1 MEDDRAGFDC
11 GRPSLNTWFQ
21 RHAWRN
27 QVTNASRTNVII
39 DEETGAI
46 IGYVSLCAGQ
56 ISRAS
61 LSKAAQRNAPDPI
74 PVILLGQLAV
84 DQRYQG
90 QGHARSLLL
99 FALETSLRLSREIG
113 CLGVITHP
121 LDEDVRAFYAR
132 FGFEDLPYDPKRS
145 MIVRMV
151 DLAASGFGA

>member
-1 MEDDRAGFDC
+1 MVDA
-11 GRPSLNTWFQ
+11 
-21 RHAWRN
+21 
-27 QVTNASRTNVII
+27 
-39 DEETGAI
+39 ETGAI
-46 IGYVSLCAGQ
+46 AGYVSLCAAQ
-56 ISRAS
+56 ISRAN
-61 LSKAAQRNAPDPI
+61 LPKAPQRNAPDPI

-84 DQRYQG
+84 DRRYQG

-121 LDEDVRAFYAR
+121 LDDGARSFYAR

-151 DLAASGFGA
+151 DLAAAGFGN